1 MQYQSASDQL
11 NCVHV
16 TLNMAN
22 AKSKLLLVLLCV
34 LVSVV
39 VVQCLDTFAN
49 ANRRSYNTF
58 TMRHNDIGSDFRKIT
73 KRSHRTK
80 REAVAAGDDICK
92 KQDEHFLNGDK
103 TDFSHNV
110 RMILYYFIYQP

>member
-1 MQYQSASDQL
+1 ML
-11 NCVHV
+11 NMA
-16 TLNMAN
+16 MAN

-39 VVQCLDTFAN
+39 AVQCLDIFAN

-58 TMRHNDIGSDFRKIT
+58 AMRHNGIGSDFRKIT
-73 KRSHRTK
+73 KKSHRTK

-92 KQDEHFLNGDK
+92 KQDEHFLKGDK

-110 RMILYYFIYQP
+110 RMILYYLIYLP